1 MTSDRISFCQNVL
14 AVRLNAVTVRLNV
27 LTLRLNAVTVRLNVL
42 TLRLNMV
49 NLNASNDSM
58 GAVRIKVKLTNAI
71 DEALVSRGMLNP
83 DMLRVCETEA
93 LVDTGAVRT
102 VLPMSI
108 VQQLGLRIRG
118 QQVAEYANGME
129 ESIGVTEPVIL
140 ELEGRET
147 TEATLVTGNT
157 VLIGQTVLETLDL
170 LVDCKNQRLV
180 PNPEHPN
187 YSVMRI

>member
-1 MTSDRISFCQNVL
+1 MVD
-14 AVRLNAVTVRLNV
+14 LNYTN
-27 LTLRLNAVTVRLNVL
+27 NPN
-42 TLRLNMV
+42 
-49 NLNASNDSM
+49 NDSM

-71 DEALVSRGMLNP
+71 DEALVSRGMLNLN
-83 DMLRVCETEA
+83 MLRLCETEA

-129 ESIGVTEPVIL
+129 ESIGVTEPVII

-147 TEATLVTGNT
+147 TEATLVIGNI

-170 LVDCKNQRLV
+170 LVDCKNQQLV